1 MIQRLPVNS
10 HAPETFITSFASKAF
25 RRPVDADQT
34 QILQSIWQVGRTT
47 GGSFNSGVQAVITA
61 VLQMPEFL
69 YRFEMSPAVAGQ
81 TLVPL
86 DGWDMATRLSYL
98 LWNSGPDDMLLA
110 AAQAG
115 QLQTAADIS
124 AQVTR
129 MLSQPR
135 AQEMVMRFHDQ
146 WLQVTAIGTLE
157 KDPMLYPKFTPA
169 VATAMQQEVR
179 SLVNDVVLQGDGK
192 VAELFTAPYTFMN
205 DTLGKF
211 YGVNGLTPT
220 FTRVDQSAL
229 GMRPAAGI
237 LTMGGLLASYASGD
251 YTSPTKRGKFV
262 RGALL
267 CQLLPPPPPNANPI
281 PPVAQ
286 PNQTRRQAMA
296 NHATDP
302 TCGACHQLMDQV
314 GFGFEGF
321 DSVGELQTT
330 DNGQPIDSS
339 GTIVGTDVA
348 GPFNGPVELG
358 AKLAGSDD
366 VLKCTATQWF
376 RFAFGRGSGATDGDT
391 CAVSQLHDA
400 LKQGGVLALVKA
412 VPSTAAFLIPQGS
425 RRRDVMF
432 KRISR
437 RAVIR
442 GAGGLAIGLPFLEA
456 MRPSRAWAADAANP
470 KRLIT
475 WYTANGQMPA
485 YWYPTGTETN
495 FTLNAAHQPLLPYQS
510 KLILF
515 NGVKDDAGND
525 PAYGGHQGSFCS
537 MLSGSPFVNPQS
549 FNTMRPSTPSL
560 DQLVADKIGGTTPV
574 ALLPT
579 GVVPAGSGNGN
590 ALQAIGSWRGPT
602 QLIPPISQPSALFDY
617 LFMNG
622 KSAGMPQNTMAADN
636 LRTLRKSILDSVA
649 DRFKTLEARVGTE
662 DKARLDQH
670 MTSIRSIETQLLAVQ
685 PMAAACTVPTR
696 PADNF
701 DMGNSNI
708 PAWGK
713 LNLDMMVLALACDL
727 TRVANFFWFAMGSG
741 GVTFSWLGH
750 TNTHHNLAHASAL
763 KEMTQIN
770 HLVQHAA
777 RVRHEPSLDTARTDV
792 SGGSRCWTTRSSFG
806 GTAPGNGSSHVS
818 SPAPY
823 LIAGGAGGDLK
834 MGRYLD
840 YTAAKV
846 QAPQIL
852 LSVYNVLTGSQDTVF
867 GSPKYCPGPAPGL

>member
-1 MIQRLPVNS
+1 
-10 HAPETFITSFASKAF
+10 
-25 RRPVDADQT
+25 
-34 QILQSIWQVGRTT
+34 
-47 GGSFNSGVQAVITA
+47 
-61 VLQMPEFL
+61 
-69 YRFEMSPAVAGQ
+69 
-81 TLVPL
+81 
-86 DGWDMATRLSYL
+86 
-98 LWNSGPDDMLLA
+98 
-110 AAQAG
+110 
-115 QLQTAADIS
+115 
-124 AQVTR
+124 
-129 MLSQPR
+129 
-135 AQEMVMRFHDQ
+135 
-146 WLQVTAIGTLE
+146 
-157 KDPMLYPKFTPA
+157 
-169 VATAMQQEVR
+169 
-179 SLVNDVVLQGDGK
+179 
-192 VAELFTAPYTFMN
+192 
-205 DTLGKF
+205 
-211 YGVNGLTPT
+211 
-220 FTRVDQSAL
+220 
-229 GMRPAAGI
+229 
-237 LTMGGLLASYASGD
+237 
-251 YTSPTKRGKFV
+251 
-262 RGALL
+262 
-267 CQLLPPPPPNANPI
+267 
-281 PPVAQ
+281 
-286 PNQTRRQAMA
+286 
-296 NHATDP
+296 
-302 TCGACHQLMDQV
+302 
-314 GFGFEGF
+314 
-321 DSVGELQTT
+321 
-330 DNGQPIDSS
+330 
-339 GTIVGTDVA
+339 
-348 GPFNGPVELG
+348 
-358 AKLAGSDD
+358 
-366 VLKCTATQWF
+366 
-376 RFAFGRGSGATDGDT
+376 
-391 CAVSQLHDA
+391 
-400 LKQGGVLALVKA
+400 
-412 VPSTAAFLIPQGS
+412 
-425 RRRDVMF
+425 MF

-442 GAGGLAIGLPFLEA
+442 GVGGVAIGLPFLEA
-456 MRPSRAWAADAANP
+456 MRPSRASAADAANP

-495 FTLNAAHQPLLPYQS
+495 FTLNTAHQPLLPYQS

-560 DQLVADKIGGTTPV
+560 DQRVADKIGGSTPV

-590 ALQAIGSWRGPT
+590 ALQAIGSWRSAT

-622 KSAGMPQNTMAADN
+622 MAPGMPQNTMAADN

-649 DRFKTLEARVGTE
+649 DRFKALEARVGTE

-685 PMAAACTVPTR
+685 PTAAACTVPTR

-713 LNLDMMVLALACDL
+713 VNLDMMVLALACDL

-763 KEMTQIN
+763 KEMTEIN
-770 HLVQHAA
+770 TWFSTQLAYVMS
-777 RVRHEPSLDTARTDV
+777 SLDKHTDV
-792 SGGSRCWTTRSSFG
+792 SGGSMLDNTLIFWWNEL
-806 GTAPGNGSSHVS
+806 GNGSAHVS

-867 GSPKYCPGPAPGL
+867 GSAKYCPGPAPGL

>member
-1 MIQRLPVNS
+1 
-10 HAPETFITSFASKAF
+10 
-25 RRPVDADQT
+25 
-34 QILQSIWQVGRTT
+34 
-47 GGSFNSGVQAVITA
+47 
-61 VLQMPEFL
+61 
-69 YRFEMSPAVAGQ
+69 
-81 TLVPL
+81 
-86 DGWDMATRLSYL
+86 
-98 LWNSGPDDMLLA
+98 
-110 AAQAG
+110 
-115 QLQTAADIS
+115 
-124 AQVTR
+124 
-129 MLSQPR
+129 
-135 AQEMVMRFHDQ
+135 
-146 WLQVTAIGTLE
+146 
-157 KDPMLYPKFTPA
+157 
-169 VATAMQQEVR
+169 
-179 SLVNDVVLQGDGK
+179 
-192 VAELFTAPYTFMN
+192 
-205 DTLGKF
+205 
-211 YGVNGLTPT
+211 
-220 FTRVDQSAL
+220 
-229 GMRPAAGI
+229 
-237 LTMGGLLASYASGD
+237 
-251 YTSPTKRGKFV
+251 
-262 RGALL
+262 
-267 CQLLPPPPPNANPI
+267 
-281 PPVAQ
+281 
-286 PNQTRRQAMA
+286 
-296 NHATDP
+296 
-302 TCGACHQLMDQV
+302 
-314 GFGFEGF
+314 
-321 DSVGELQTT
+321 
-330 DNGQPIDSS
+330 
-339 GTIVGTDVA
+339 
-348 GPFNGPVELG
+348 
-358 AKLAGSDD
+358 
-366 VLKCTATQWF
+366 
-376 RFAFGRGSGATDGDT
+376 
-391 CAVSQLHDA
+391 
-400 LKQGGVLALVKA
+400 
-412 VPSTAAFLIPQGS
+412 
-425 RRRDVMF
+425 MF

-456 MRPSRAWAADAANP
+456 MRPSRAWAADVSP

-649 DRFKTLEARVGTE
+649 DRFKALEARVGTA

-701 DMGNSNI
+701 NLGNSNI

-763 KEMTQIN
+763 KEMTEIN
-770 HLVQHAA
+770 TWFSTQLAYVMS
-777 RVRHEPSLDTARTDV
+777 SLDAHTDV
-792 SGGSRCWTTRSSFG
+792 SGGSMLDNTLIFWWNEL
-806 GTAPGNGSSHVS
+806 GNGSSHVS

-823 LIAGGAGGDLK
+823 LIAGGAGGALK

-840 YTAAKV
+840 YTGAKV

-852 LSVYNVLTGSQDTVF
+852 LSVYNALTGSQDTVF